1 MKRALLRQT
10 PLSWTLYMVECGDG
24 TIYTGITTDLPL
36 RLKAHTNGKGA
47 KYTRGRGPF
56 HVLYTEIYST
66 KGEALQREAHIK
78 LLDARGKRALASDT
92 HKRPSPEYCRRT
104 HPDSVEKKK
113 NVRGLTGTP
122 ETEEEGVHG
131 LVSMKAGHRA
141 ALRPDLD

>member
-1 MKRALLRQT
+1 MKMALLRQT

-92 HKRPSPEYCRRT
+92 HKRPSPST
-104 HPDSVEKKK
+104 ADAPI
-113 NVRGLTGTP
+113 LT
-122 ETEEEGVHG
+122 
-131 LVSMKAGHRA
+131 L
-141 ALRPDLD
+141 